1 MTPSSSSMLE
11 TWSWD
16 ISASGDGGIWGSR
29 ASCSFFAYSGCLVS
43 SNRAQASVVLVVSLV
58 ERV

>member
-1 MTPSSSSMLE
+1 MTPSSISMLE
-11 TWSWD
+11 SWSWEF
-16 ISASGDGGIWGSR
+16 SASGDWETCGSR

-43 SNRAQASVVLVVSLV
+43 SNRAQASVVLVVSLA

>member
-1 MTPSSSSMLE
+1 MTPSSRSMLE

-16 ISASGDGGIWGSR
+16 ISASGDSGTWGSKI
-29 ASCSFFAYSGCLVS
+29 SCSFFAYAGCLVS
-43 SNRAQASVVLVVSLV
+43 SNRAQASVVLVVSLA